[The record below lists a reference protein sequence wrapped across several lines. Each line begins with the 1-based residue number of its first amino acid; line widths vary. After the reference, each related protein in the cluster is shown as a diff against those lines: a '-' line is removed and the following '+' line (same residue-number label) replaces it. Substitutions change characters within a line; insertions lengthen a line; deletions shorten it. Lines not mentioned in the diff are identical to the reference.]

1 MSFLEIYLFG
11 YVIAFVLTVLCH
23 FHYPYVLVG
32 KYESSDLT
40 ILHILGYLLLSLL
53 SFGAV
58 GIIAINFI
66 VDLVSGMINKYGDKV
81 LIKVKK

>member
-32 KYESSDLT
+32 KYEPSDLT

-53 SFGAV
+53 SFGVV
-58 GIIAINFI
+58 GIIAINI
-66 VDLVSGMINKYGDKV
+66 ILDLVSGMINKYGDKV